1 MDTNQGE
8 ENQMTSETYWNIFVN
23 TGSVDSYLLYRAGET
38 EETEK
43 HGADK
48 NGRIDSEGMQFE

>member
-1 MDTNQGE
+1 
-8 ENQMTSETYWNIFVN
+8 MTSETYWNIFVN

-48 NGRIDSEGMQFE
+48 NGGIDSEGMQFE